1 MWRVVVSLLLAW
13 SFQTALSQLECE
25 QVDRCSCEMT
35 DGSGRINLHALAH
48 PNNLY
53 RIDHSIFTFLY
64 SPCGAM
70 KNVNVTGECNDAT
83 SVCQLFKEG
92 GPGYNYGGADSAR
105 FSVDPDTK
113 QVRISYKHNANN
125 ITRVSNVNLVC
136 DPGQREK
143 ALFELEWAEPLL
155 LNFKLTSVCAC
166 PGGCMAPAVTCNMK
180 DSCTCDMSDGT
191 GAINLHP
198 LDNPWAPLRSSH
210 LQPDLG
216 RNFTYYYN
224 PCSGFS
230 FTNTMCTNVSTCQVD
245 TEAQLFYALGDVAP
259 QPNPDVNQENGSV
272 TFHYVNTEDTGRHSD
287 IRLICDPDQ
296 HVPEFTS
303 LGEPSEN
310 FYVMA
315 LKTRCACPGLCKDD
329 PIARKAR
336 YLEWK
341 ASNSR

>member
-1 MWRVVVSLLLAW
+1 MWRIAVSLLLAW
-13 SFQTALSQLECE
+13 CFQQSLPQQLECR
-25 QVDRCSCEMT
+25 QLDHCSCLMN
-35 DGSGRINLHALAH
+35 DGSGKIELHSLAH
-48 PNNLY
+48 PDNPY
-53 RIDHSIFTFLY
+53 RIDHNNFTYMY
-64 SPCGAM
+64 SPCTAM
-70 KNVNVTGECNDAT
+70 RNATGECKDAA
-83 SVCQLFKEG
+83 SVCQQFDEG
-92 GPGYNYGGADSAR
+92 GIGYNYGTADSAS
-105 FSVDPDTK
+105 FYFDPNTK
-113 QVRISYKHNANN
+113 QVKISYSYFESNM
-125 ITRVSNVNLVC
+125 TRNSNVDLIC
-136 DPGQREK
+136 DPGQRER
-143 ALFELEWAEPLL
+143 ALLGYQGSDPFLM
-155 LNFKLTSVCAC
+155 NFKLTSVCAC
-166 PGGCMAPAVTCNMK
+166 PGGCMAPAVTCTMK

>member
-1 MWRVVVSLLLAW
+1 MWRIAVSLLLAW
-13 SFQTALSQLECE
+13 CFQQSLPQQLECR
-25 QVDRCSCEMT
+25 QLDHCSCLMN
-35 DGSGRINLHALAH
+35 DGSGKIELHSLAH
-48 PNNLY
+48 PDNPY
-53 RIDHSIFTFLY
+53 RIDHNNFTYMY
-64 SPCGAM
+64 SPCTAM
-70 KNVNVTGECNDAT
+70 RNATGECKDAA
-83 SVCQLFKEG
+83 SVCQQFDEG
-92 GPGYNYGGADSAR
+92 GIGYNYGTADSAS
-105 FSVDPDTK
+105 FYFDPNTK
-113 QVRISYKHNANN
+113 QVKISYSYFESNM
-125 ITRVSNVNLVC
+125 TRNSNVDLIC
-136 DPGQREK
+136 DPGQRER
-143 ALFELEWAEPLL
+143 ALLGYQGSDPFLM
-155 LNFKLTSVCAC
+155 NFKLTSVCAC